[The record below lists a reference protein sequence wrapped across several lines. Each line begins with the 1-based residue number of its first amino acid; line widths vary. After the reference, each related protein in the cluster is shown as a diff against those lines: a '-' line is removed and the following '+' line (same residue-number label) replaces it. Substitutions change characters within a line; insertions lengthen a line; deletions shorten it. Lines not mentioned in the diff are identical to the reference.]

1 MRLSER
7 RLFILLK
14 FLHFADN
21 EVYRGQ
27 VSPKFYNVKPVFD
40 HLLGTFSA
48 SHVPE
53 NQLSID
59 ESLLLWKG
67 RLGWKVYIP
76 KKRSRFDME
85 SFKLCEAKTGY
96 IWNMWYTGS
105 ETELKSEIHGI
116 DISHYSKLSKIVLT
130 LAEQLLTRCLDNYY
144 SSPELFDLLN
154 QLYTDAVVT
163 VRSNRKELPKDV
175 MKCKLKKGDVAVS
188 YRNKLM
194 ALKWKDKRDV
204 CMLSSIHEMKSEGQE
219 GWIQTKSQSV
229 H

>member
-1 MRLSER
+1 MPEKRF
-7 RLFILLK
+7 FILLK
-14 FLHFADN
+14 FLHFVDN
-21 EVYRGQ
+21 DAYRGQ
-27 VSPKFYNVKPVFD
+27 VSPKFYKVKPVFD
-40 HLLGTFSA
+40 HLVGKFSA
-48 SHVPE
+48 SYVPE

-76 KKRSRFDME
+76 KKRSRFGME

-96 IWNMWYTGS
+96 VWNMLWYTGS

-116 DISHYSKLSKIVLT
+116 DISHYTKPSKIVLT
-130 LAEQLLTRCLDNYY
+130 LAEQLLTRGYIIGLDNYY

-154 QLYTDAVVT
+154 QLHTDAVGT

-175 MKCKLKKGDVAVS
+175 MKCKLKKGEVAVS

-194 ALKWKDKRDV
+194 A
-204 CMLSSIHEMKSEGQE
+204 SSGKTREMYAC
-219 GWIQTKSQSV
+219 
-229 H
+229 